1 MFQIYYTIIDLVI
14 HSFRLRSRHQIKL
27 WAVIVIQKAFRNF
40 LKTKKLKVEQKR
52 IMEKNKRRWKK
63 KIGGDDYIA
72 DNDDLDSNDG
82 FNMDA
87 INDELEPLTSNDALL
102 QEYEYK
108 RRNEFKSE
116 PNSNGNVLNAGVGQI
131 ATSHDHRR
139 KRFDELRSFE
149 QRKKED
155 KLNEV
160 LMRSFD

>member
-1 MFQIYYTIIDLVI
+1 MV
-14 HSFRLRSRHQIKL
+14 
-27 WAVIVIQKAFRNF
+27 VIQKAFRNY
-40 LKTKKLKVEQKR
+40 LKTKQLKKEQKR

-82 FNMDA
+82 FNMYD
-87 INDELEPLTSNDALL
+87 INDELEPLTSNDALT

-108 RRNEFKSE
+108 RRKEFMSDHN
-116 PNSNGNVLNAGVGQI
+116 PNVNVLDAGVGQI

-139 KRFDELRSFE
+139 KRFDELKSVA
-149 QRKKED
+149 QRKKDD